1 MLSKM
6 RKSRQIS
13 LLWVIWSVLVVSE
26 NGETLLSDPN
36 YDELMSEQSASN
48 LALNGGATAEA
59 RVEISKYSI
68 ELIFLP
74 PASGCHFKESFR
86 GSWFQSGIHH
96 AITIARDAISTKGH
110 CVEKENEKYLM
121 YNR

>member
-1 MLSKM
+1 M

-59 RVEISKYSI
+59 RGNFLLIS
-68 ELIFLP
+68 IF
-74 PASGCHFKESFR
+74 
-86 GSWFQSGIHH
+86 
-96 AITIARDAISTKGH
+96 
-110 CVEKENEKYLM
+110 
-121 YNR
+121 